1 MKMDENG
8 VFLLNHGDSTP
19 PDSAAP
25 RGSGL
30 EITIGEARTFKWL
43 CSIANCWFTRGFPAH
58 SPKKYGE
65 IHQEKWWRLGWIDG
79 I

>member
-43 CSIANCWFTRGFPAH
+43 CSIANCWFTREYMFICLASFGFLWLL
-58 SPKKYGE
+58 
-65 IHQEKWWRLGWIDG
+65 QCFV
-79 I
+79 